1 MKMKLYQVINKY
13 KELYN
18 VSNVRNNKV
27 LYNISKNKKI
37 LMDEIETYNKQADEI
52 SDKYVEKDENG
63 NNKTVIKVDE
73 FNGNKER
80 ILKFKFKEDGKTTY
94 EKEYLDEMNELR
106 DVEVDLP
113 IRTIKFDDLEKDE
126 GKLTPMEMDAIFF
139 MIEE

>member
-13 KELYN
+13 NELYN

-94 EKEYLDEMNELR
+94 DKESLDEMNELR

>member
-13 KELYN
+13 NELYN

-37 LMDEIETYNKQADEI
+37 LMDEI

>member
-13 KELYN
+13 NELFN

-37 LMDEIETYNKQADEI
+37 LMDEIETYNKQVEEI

-73 FNGNKER
+73 FNGNKEK
-80 ILKFKFKEDGKTTY
+80 ILKFKVKEDEKTTY
-94 EKEYLDEMNELR
+94 EKEYIEELTELR
-106 DVEVDLP
+106 EVEVDLP
-113 IRTIKFDDLEKDE
+113 IRMIKFDDLEKDE
-126 GKLTPMEMDAIFF
+126 GKLTPTEMDAIFF

>member
-13 KELYN
+13 NELYN

-80 ILKFKFKEDGKTTY
+80 ILKFKEDGKTTY

>member
-13 KELYN
+13 NELYN

-52 SDKYVEKDENG
+52 SDKYVEKDE
-63 NNKTVIKVDE
+63 
-73 FNGNKER
+73 NGNKER

>member
-13 KELYN
+13 NELYN

-80 ILKFKFKEDGKTTY
+80 ILKFSHILRVVRKFVSLTT
-94 EKEYLDEMNELR
+94 
-106 DVEVDLP
+106 
-113 IRTIKFDDLEKDE
+113 
-126 GKLTPMEMDAIFF
+126 
-139 MIEE
+139 

>member
-13 KELYN
+13 NELYN

-37 LMDEIETYNKQADEI
+37 LMDEIETYNKQAEEI

-80 ILKFKFKEDGKTTY
+80 ILKFKVKEDEKTTY
-94 EKEYLDEMNELR
+94 EKEYLEELTELR
-106 DVEVDLP
+106 EVEVDLP
-113 IRTIKFDDLEKDE
+113 IRMIKFDDLEKDE
-126 GKLTPMEMDAIFF
+126 GKLTPTEMDAIFF

>member
-13 KELYN
+13 NELYN

-80 ILKFKFKEDGKTTY
+80 ILKFKIKEDGKTTY